1 MKVRNLEFTAQN
13 AGNLKK
19 NIVSMQS
26 IPLVSFFFSG
36 ISGPEEWECGGM
48 GDEGGGDVSA
58 YLQKLS
64 SPEND
69 SQQSLGLMQS

>member
-1 MKVRNLEFTAQN
+1 
-13 AGNLKK
+13 
-19 NIVSMQS
+19 
-26 IPLVSFFFSG
+26 
-36 ISGPEEWECGGM
+36 M

-64 SPEND
+64 SPENV